1 MAKTSRK
8 RKSKQDQISEELKL
22 RIVCLF
28 VIFLLI
34 ISAMQLGFIGE
45 HLDYIFS
52 YLFGNLNGIVYLLL
66 ISVFSY
72 IVFKASYPKFN
83 GPKAVGIYFL
93 LVGVTIFISA
103 TPTLKGMKVIQS
115 YISQMPLNRGG
126 FIGALLY
133 GCLSALFDYV
143 GSIIAAVFIIIVGI
157 ILLGSKFYFEHKKE
171 IQKKA
176 KMNFDKTKTSL
187 KNSSTYFS
195 DFFKKK
201 QSKTAFFDDDI
212 FEDEEDITPTYFEEI
227 EKEDASLSQRLAYNQ
242 ENQQIDIVDKKPKIE
257 IEEMKELEDPI
268 VEDTGFDQEKTA
280 DLETVLPEKNDHYQL
295 PPVTLL
301 HNVVNKKQGEN
312 KNHAV
317 ESAERLTAVL
327 NEFGVHAS
335 INNIS
340 IGPSIT
346 KYEL

>member
-212 FEDEEDITPTYFEEI
+212 FEDEEDKMNLSLKDVCGELLLISQFTLYGDCRKGRRPNFMNALGGDEAKKLFDEFVSMCREEGIKVETGVFGAHMVVDI
-227 EKEDASLSQRLAYNQ
+227 E
-242 ENQQIDIVDKKPKIE
+242 
-257 IEEMKELEDPI
+257 
-268 VEDTGFDQEKTA
+268 
-280 DLETVLPEKNDHYQL
+280 NDG
-295 PPVTLL
+295 PVTLIL
-301 HNVVNKKQGEN
+301 DSKKN
-312 KNHAV
+312 
-317 ESAERLTAVL
+317 
-327 NEFGVHAS
+327 F
-335 INNIS
+335 
-340 IGPSIT
+340 
-346 KYEL
+346 